1 MATPPPPDVER
12 KGGLECYATT
22 SEPCSARVR
31 SLDEDFQVEEVLK
44 EEVKA
49 SSEPFSDCY
58 PLYRVEKRSI
68 DTFHLEAE
76 LSSVFGGRVRY
87 AGMKDKRALAVQYV
101 TPVGAKT
108 TAQRLLEGHGYRC
121 ELVGYLPRPISGSMI
136 SGNRFRITLRDCC
149 PSVGDRVAEVLKVCD
164 EKRMP
169 NFFGLQRFGVRDART
184 SRIGRALVR
193 CEFETAAAEILWEPR
208 AADDQDTARARELM
222 RDGRFDEGLGLL
234 PSSQDTERIVA
245 RSLARNR
252 GDYLGALRSVPLALR
267 RFYVQAYQA
276 YLFNRWLS
284 ARRAAALPL
293 NGPVEGDTIL
303 RVGRDGTVRSQDGVA
318 VSSDNRVECSDLVAR
333 GGALLAGP
341 LVGFGTVLADGPG
354 GDLLRG
360 LLEEEAVQPARF
372 ALSEAPE
379 LASRGA
385 FRPVLLPVPPMG
397 MSTEPAAVTF
407 RFALPKGAYATVFL
421 REFLKAGA
429 TV

>member
-245 RSLARNR
+245 RSLARNK

-276 YLFNRWLS
+276 YLFNRTLS
-284 ARRAAALPL
+284 VCLRRGLDISTAETGDNWADTSDGGMSLGKIHGVKDPMSQRAVVVVQIVGYAYRNYGSRFDACIEEVLRDEGVTAREFYVKPMQEVSA
-293 NGPVEGDTIL
+293 EGGFRRPHMSVRGASWGLETK
-303 RVGRDGTVRSQDGVA
+303 GTVR
-318 VSSDNRVECSDLVAR
+318 
-333 GGALLAGP
+333 LA
-341 LVGFGTVLADGPG
+341 FTLA
-354 GDLLRG
+354 
-360 LLEEEAVQPARF
+360 
-372 ALSEAPE
+372 
-379 LASRGA
+379 
-385 FRPVLLPVPPMG
+385 
-397 MSTEPAAVTF
+397 
-407 RFALPKGAYATVFL
+407 KGEYATVLL
-421 REFLKAGA
+421 REIIKPRDPAASGFG
-429 TV
+429 